1 MRHHD
6 VMNGRL
12 PGFYVAVD
20 LDLIEVLRTFTN
32 GCTELLH
39 DRIVVQPKT
48 SYDMSLFWIL
58 SGLRPRS

>member
-32 GCTELLH
+32 GCTELLP
-39 DRIVVQPKT
+39 DRILASDHEVE
-48 SYDMSLFWIL
+48 LL
-58 SGLRPRS
+58 S